1 MKLPSNI
8 RCYGG
13 DRFALQKPGAHHAR
27 LRRSSLFDLS
37 QQKGHALVGN
47 LLLRLGYRGQPR
59 YRVLPQLDAV
69 ALALDAQLQPA
80 GPHGVP
86 MELMDRL
93 HAHFGA

>member
-59 YRVLPQLDAV
+59 YHVLPQLDAV
-69 ALALDAQLQPA
+69 EAQYGDILRNAEPRICE
-80 GPHGVP
+80 GCLLYTSRCV
-86 MELMDRL
+86 
-93 HAHFGA
+93 